1 MITDEYFSDDGLLK
15 AQIMLMG
22 YTYKVL
28 MFNNERMVEIR
39 EFKGK
44 TLDYVKDYCENYVQR
59 VMQL

>member
-1 MITDEYFSDDGLLK
+1 MIIDEYFSDDELLK
-15 AQIMLMG
+15 AQIMLLG

-28 MFNNERMVEIR
+28 MFNNEQVVEIR

-44 TLDYVKDYCENYVQR
+44 TLDYVKDYCENYVQG